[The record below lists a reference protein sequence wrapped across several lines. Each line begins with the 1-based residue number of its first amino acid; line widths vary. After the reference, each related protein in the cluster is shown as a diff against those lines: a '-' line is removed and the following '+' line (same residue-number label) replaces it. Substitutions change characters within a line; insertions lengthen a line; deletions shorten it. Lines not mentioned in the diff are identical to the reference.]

1 MITTIKTANPAS
13 PKTKPER
20 GLFFR
25 KEFPFG
31 PEVPFEG
38 GAGMEDVSVVVT
50 CPFDVGKAGG
60 GVDGL
65 FEFQHLRRN
74 DRKFQLTRA

>member
-13 PKTKPER
+13 PKTNPER

-31 PEVPFEG
+31 TEVPFEG
-38 GAGMEDVSVVVT
+38 GAVVEVVSVVVT
-50 CPFDVGKAGG
+50 CPGDVGEAGG
-60 GVDGL
+60 GVGRL
-65 FEFQHLRRN
+65 LEFQHLSRNHRR
-74 DRKFQLTRA
+74 FQLTRA